1 VDAIFSVLH
10 IQTLIPWILAMV
22 LGIFVGGVPGLTA
35 TMAVAL
41 IVPLTFH
48 MTPVAGL
55 AMILGVSF
63 CAIFAGDIPATYL
76 RIPGTPASGA
86 AILDGYE
93 MARKGK
99 GALALALDLSCS
111 VLGGLIG
118 ISILIFVAP
127 ILAKFALKFSNFE
140 YFWLALF
147 GLSMSAVISRGTK
160 LKGIISMIL
169 GLIFATIGL
178 DITTGFPRYT
188 FGSVE
193 LMGGIA
199 FIPAM
204 IGLFGLSEVFKSV
217 LSVEGFKRPTI
228 AEKVSISFRSVGRLL
243 YKHKLL
249 IIRSSIIGN
258 IIGALPGAGADI
270 AAWVSYGMAKK
281 VSRRSEEFGSG
292 IEEGVIAPTSAN
304 NAALGGTW
312 IPAMVFGIP
321 GDTVTAIVLGAMMMY
336 GLKPGPLIFQQNA
349 FLVKQI
355 FSVAVISQFFLILIG
370 WLGIRLYTHLFKF
383 PKNVV
388 LVGVLIFSIVG
399 AYALRSS
406 LFDIGVV
413 LFFGILGYLM
423 ETSGIPLPPL
433 ILGLILGPMIEDN
446 LRVGLVKS
454 DGSFIPFF
462 TRPASLALF
471 LLQVSLFLAGPIFK
485 LVKPMVKRNVGRM
498 HILFSRHLSK
508 KRIQPYE

>member
-1 VDAIFSVLH
+1 MDAIISVLAPG
-10 IQTLIPWILAMV
+10 ILVPWIFSMV
-22 LGIFVGGVPGLTA
+22 LGIFVGGIPGLTA

-48 MTPVAGL
+48 MSPAAGL

-93 MARKGK
+93 MTRKGK
-99 GALALALDLSCS
+99 GSLALALDLCCS

-118 ISILIFVAP
+118 IAILIFVAP
-127 ILAKFALKFSNFE
+127 MLARFALKFSNFE

-160 LKGIISMIL
+160 IKGLIAMVM
-169 GLIFATIGL
+169 GLIFATVGI
-178 DITTGFPRYT
+178 DIVTGYPRFT

-193 LMGGIA
+193 LMSGIG

-204 IGLFGLSEVFKSV
+204 IGLFGLSEVFKTVISK
-217 LSVEGFKRPTI
+217 EGFKSPTI
-228 AEKVSISFRSVGRLL
+228 AEKISISFRSVGRLI
-243 YKHKLL
+243 YRYKLL
-249 IIRSSIIGN
+249 ILRSSIIGN

-281 VSRRSEEFGSG
+281 LSKRSHEYGTG

-312 IPAMVFGIP
+312 IPALVFGIP

-355 FSVAVISQFFLILIG
+355 FSVAAISQFFLLIIG
-370 WLGIRLYTHLFKF
+370 WLGIRMYTHLFKF

-388 LVGVLIFSIVG
+388 LVGVLIFSMVG

-406 LFDIGVV
+406 LFDVGIV
-413 LFFGILGYLM
+413 LLFGIIGYLM
-423 ETSGIPLPPL
+423 EICAIPLPPL

-446 LRVGLVKS
+446 LRVGLVKT
-454 DGSFIPFF
+454 DGSFLPFF
-462 TRPASLALF
+462 TRPISLALF
-471 LLQVSLFLAGPIFK
+471 IMLVFIFFGGPLLNYVKSIFK
-485 LVKPMVKRNVGRM
+485 KP
-498 HILFSRHLSK
+498 
-508 KRIQPYE
+508 